1 MKCKSCGKE
10 CFDIMAVFKPEKAV
24 CEDCLKPF
32 VDAMRKEMEK
42 KFGIDFDEEIDPAAS
57 SETSA

>member
-1 MKCKSCGKE
+1 
-10 CFDIMAVFKPEKAV
+10 MAVFKPEKAV

-42 KFGIDFDEEIDPAAS
+42 KFGIDFDELENPAAS
-57 SETSA
+57 SETPA